1 MEEQR
6 RKEIKMMLD
15 HFGEDVPSN
24 EDLQDFCKGN
34 KIKPITSGEYED
46 FLVQKEHDRRIQ
58 PVLPKV
64 LKLLGKMKMA
74 SMFDDD
80 ETQEK
85 IKQHNSDLEIKIAEE
100 LEALRY
106 NDIEPFMGQLIQW
119 VNNVLQNGKNRA
131 ENAAMQSIYLVAQD
145 KFGKYLEMKD
155 LINYAKQYDQ
165 SQENS
170 SQERSQEG
178 TS

>member
-6 RKEIKMMLD
+6 RKEIKTILD
-15 HFGEDVPSN
+15 QFGEEVPSN
-24 EDLQDFCKGN
+24 EDLQDFCNGN
-34 KIKPITSGEYED
+34 KIEPITAGKYED
-46 FLVQKEHDRRIQ
+46 YLVQKEHDRRVQI
-58 PVLPKV
+58 VLPKV
-64 LKLLGKMKMA
+64 LKFVGKMKMA

-80 ETQEK
+80 QTQEK
-85 IKQHNSDLEIKIAEE
+85 IKQHNTDLEYKIAEE

-119 VNNVLQNGKNRA
+119 VNNVLQNSKNRA
-131 ENAAMQSIYLVAQD
+131 ENAAMQSIYLAAQD

-165 SQENS
+165 SQEDS
-170 SQERSQEG
+170 SQEHNQEG
-178 TS
+178 AS